1 MGSFIIDS
9 HNIRRVLTPDG
20 FVLNEGGIEVPTKG
34 PYEIGY
40 RSLVPKAAQ
49 CSNLLVPVCMSASY
63 IAYCSIRM
71 EPVYMMMGQ
80 ASGAAAALTA
90 KSGRPVQ
97 SLPYDELKAALAL
110 QGQTVLKLPPTKP

>member
-1 MGSFIIDS
+1 M
-9 HNIRRVLTPDG
+9 
-20 FVLNEGGIEVPTKG
+20 LNEGGIEVPTKG

-97 SLPYDELKAALAL
+97 SLW
-110 QGQTVLKLPPTKP
+110 KPIPRSGCWTFGATW